1 MTLEKE
7 QKKRTQPRLHSVPFD
22 SRPRTSRQRGTISVF
37 PSASV
42 LADRSPQEMGAE
54 DGGEHLRTR
63 SSPGSTIP
71 AAACKKKR
79 VAGASTTPAR
89 AVRAPQLREPWR
101 KAERSRQLLEPAAS
115 DALRTFL
122 DEELLVVPQ
131 PGVPALPTLEVTPA
145 EMIRHILA
153 RMTALVTDGD
163 RAGAGVFA
171 EVYGGVAQSVVAV
184 NNGLE
189 GVNRPTDFDARFYI
203 PRSYNDARDFDRCRN
218 IVEEFLVMKLRLA
231 LDVSEVD
238 LQHKLPNLI
247 RSRYYQ
253 KQVVIGG
260 TLSLISVGDAATGKG
275 IDLEFSLNA
284 AGDRKYF
291 DDANSFV
298 IPLSLQHL
306 AGVEAVHALSMA
318 TDFDHAL
325 SLASKHELMV
335 VQPAQVINGLALY
348 AHAVCDKGLTTVDL
362 GDEQSYG
369 SEMVGSFLRTC
380 DDLRQR
386 SSDPLRFCRSF
397 LRCHYACRP
406 LACLAMVAQLLAE
419 LAAYGGLDSDESG
432 VEDRSIM
439 NECAELLASQ
449 ILAAI
454 ASMQP
459 AENRAVVALLD
470 MICFIRSPG
479 NVPASLAEERSVRVQ
494 CEGGRQSRLL
504 RKVANCGAQASRLC
518 RQAARLLREHAC
530 AEKDAVAKSLIECIC
545 GALESEGTAE
555 EEREIVGIDK
565 GRAEPQAA
573 ATPTFAEM
581 VAAQA
586 GVAQPT
592 ATESAAPA
600 AVPPKPR
607 SWAQMAAGNASR
619 PPEATTEAHAS
630 AADRTASSQPLA
642 APGQGTLAISKREL
656 KCRALPVDID
666 ASAIV
671 EPLGRVSATRLAWDA
686 LLCTL
691 AEHTTTPNASVL
703 DAGTSASKL
712 AEVAESHAA
721 QECIGGSQHIYD
733 DAALC
738 AGGGDDGNAARQ
750 SGLMAQTDDT
760 DGADGTDGHGDRLG
774 HGSTHSSPAVR
785 GWTSPTT
792 STEHTWGGRHPQSKS
807 SPGIRLGLGREG
819 TATGREPLFKY
830 QGLFDTVNPVENT
843 ILVQLDQPLRA
854 PIFRLEPADTARS
867 YDSFTDTD
875 FDSLADSSLD
885 TPPTSSGAETPTSS
899 ASSSSSFSPGP
910 CPATAET
917 PGACAVASLQ
927 TLVRC
932 MLGGRAPQHQLDDDF
947 DMSAAHA
954 ECAAPPPH
962 LTRGALQAF
971 PAPW

>member
-37 PSASV
+37 LSASV

-750 SGLMAQTDDT
+750 SGLMAQTDET